1 MKTLFINACTRKE
14 SRTLS
19 LSNYLL
25 DKIDGE
31 KETINLYDL
40 DLKPFTEDM
49 IAFRDKCIMEDEFDD
64 SMFDLAKKFTSA
76 DLIVIGAPTWDLSFP
91 SVLKLF
97 IEHINVVE
105 LTFQYGPWGDI
116 IPLCR
121 AKRLIYVTTSG
132 GPVNEE
138 QSFGYIKALCDTFFG
153 IKKLDFIKA
162 ENLDEENSNVDEIL
176 AKAREDIDKLDI

>member
-14 SRTLS
+14 SRTLE

-25 DKIDGE
+25 DKIGGNI
-31 KETINLYDL
+31 ETINLYDL
-40 DLKPFTEDM
+40 DLKPFTEEM
-49 IAFRDKCIMEDEFDD
+49 INFRDKCIMEDNFDD
-64 SMFDLAKKFTSA
+64 SMFDLAKKFTNA

-116 IPLCR
+116 IPKCS
-121 AKRLIYVTTSG
+121 ADRLIYITTAG

-138 QSFGYIKALCDTFFG
+138 QSFGYIKALCNTFYG

-162 ENLDEENSNVDEIL
+162 ENLDFENSNVEEIMS
-176 AKAREDIDKLDI
+176 KTKEEIDKLF